1 MINSFH
7 FYFGNVI
14 HVFMVSKIVINPGES
29 NFIKEWEAKKAE
41 NAKLHTSA
49 SKRIKRM
56 CVFAKNLITEK

>member
-1 MINSFH
+1 
-7 FYFGNVI
+7 
-14 HVFMVSKIVINPGES
+14 MVSKIVINPGES

>member
-14 HVFMVSKIVINPGES
+14 HVFMVSKIVINPSES

-49 SKRIKRM
+49 GKLVKRM